1 VNGQRGERG
10 ALAPCTWMTATPNNY
25 CVVFVITIW
34 SVRSMKKVT
43 VMYSNIKSDSIRQSH
58 EQTGHILQ

>member
-1 VNGQRGERG
+1 
-10 ALAPCTWMTATPNNY
+10 MTATPNNY